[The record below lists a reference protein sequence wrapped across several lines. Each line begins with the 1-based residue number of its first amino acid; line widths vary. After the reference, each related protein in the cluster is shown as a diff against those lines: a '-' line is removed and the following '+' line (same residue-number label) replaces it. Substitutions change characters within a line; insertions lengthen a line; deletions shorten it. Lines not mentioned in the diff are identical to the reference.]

1 LRSGD
6 REFPAMKTNEDK
18 IIRSGKEIPS
28 STNGIVCAYDGLF
41 RILKVPM
48 EDGSTFEVVQERMD
62 NGTIR
67 GEYVT
72 QLMRMRRGD
81 EISIVT

>member
-1 LRSGD
+1 
-6 REFPAMKTNEDK
+6 MKTNENK
-18 IIRSGKEIPS
+18 ITRNGTEIH
-28 STNGIVCAYDGLF
+28 NLADGIVCAYDGLY

-48 EDGSTFEVVQERMD
+48 EDGSIFEVVQERTD

-72 QLMRMRRGD
+72 QLLRMRRGD

>member
-1 LRSGD
+1 
-6 REFPAMKTNEDK
+6 MKTNENK
-18 IIRSGKEIPS
+18 ITRNGTESD
-28 STNGIVCAYDGLF
+28 GIVCAYDGLY

-48 EDGSTFEVVQERMD
+48 EDGSIFEVVQERTD

-72 QLMRMRRGD
+72 QLLRMRRGD